1 MILLKRMFKTLVK
14 YKISSLLTLISL
26 IISLLG
32 IIILTLYVSF
42 ERSFDSFHE
51 NVNVI
56 YRLETIA
63 YGGSVPATLR
73 NIIPEQIP
81 EVEKLVTIMERA
93 GKLSTPELLET
104 NMSFQAKILYADKDF
119 FDIFTFPMTIGNKET
134 ALEAPNTIV
143 LTEST
148 AKKLFPNANPL
159 GELVLINGKE
169 FKVSG
174 VISDFPKNSSF
185 QYDAIPSFQTF
196 SKMENSGIDQW
207 SEWSY
212 NIFVKL
218 KPETD
223 VNEVAL
229 KIEELPALAEQ
240 ISEMKGRYPNKQF
253 IALQALTNIHFVP
266 GNGNAYANPKILRIL
281 MLLALILAVMGAVNF
296 INFSTSQAPLRAKS
310 LSIIQVLGGRRLSS
324 MGQIIAESVFLSL
337 LAFGVS
343 IIIYWFSY
351 TGLESLFGISGLH
364 LEGRYVYLLWFFI
377 FSLGYGILAGIYPAR
392 YITSSPL
399 TQSVKGKPHFS
410 GKGKVFRNTLFTIQ
424 FVFTIALI
432 AAGFII
438 EKQLTFWRNFDIGI
452 NKEHVVYLI
461 TTEAMREHAQ
471 ALADELVVN
480 DNISDYTYSEFI
492 PGAVN
497 MGWGRMVD
505 GLHIQL
511 KSWPV
516 DDRFLDFF
524 GIKIINGRPFE
535 KNSLADI
542 NTFILN
548 QQAIEEFGW
557 TDNPLEK
564 QINGFDFMG
573 QVIGV
578 TDNFNFSSLKE
589 DIQPM
594 VLWLTD
600 SRKSHL
606 MLRINQG
613 NYTQTLSYIKN
624 TVHKF
629 DPKNPVEVKFLDDS
643 LNKLYEK
650 EEKMARLIEFVA
662 MWCMLLAITGL
673 LGLIIFISRDR
684 IKEIGIRKVNGATVI
699 EVIAMLNKDI
709 LQWVL
714 IAFVIATPISY
725 YAMHKW
731 LEDFTYKTQLNWW
744 IFALA
749 GLFAFIIA
757 LLAVSWQ
764 TYRAAR
770 RNPVESLRYE

>member
-1 MILLKRMFKTLVK
+1 MFKTLVK
-14 YKISSLLTLISL
+14 YKTSSLLTLISL

-42 ERSFDSFHE
+42 ERSFDRFHT
-51 NVNVI
+51 NASSI

-81 EVEKLVTIMERA
+81 EVDKLVTLMDRS
-93 GKLSTPELLET
+93 GKLSSPELRET
-104 NMSFQAKILYADKDF
+104 NMSFQASLIYADKEF
-119 FDIFTFPMTIGNKET
+119 FNIFTYPLILGDKET
-134 ALEAPNTIV
+134 ALTEPNTIV
-143 LTEST
+143 LTESM
-148 AKKLFPNANPL
+148 AKKLFTHTNPL
-159 GELVLINGKE
+159 GKLVLINGYE

-174 VISDFPKNSSF
+174 VINDFPKNSSF

-218 KPETD
+218 KPGTD

-240 ISEMKGRYPNKQF
+240 ISEMKNRYPNQTF

-266 GNGNAYANPKILRIL
+266 ESGYSYANPKILSIL
-281 MLLALILAVMGAVNF
+281 MLLALILAIMGAVNF

-310 LSIIQVLGGRRLSS
+310 LSIIQVLGARRLSS
-324 MGQIIAESVFLSL
+324 MGQIVAESVVLSIM
-337 LAFGVS
+337 AFGVS
-343 IIIYWFSY
+343 VLIYWLSY
-351 TGLESLFGISGLH
+351 TWLESLFGISGLH
-364 LEGRYVYLLWFFI
+364 LEGRYVYLLWFFL
-377 FSLGYGILAGIYPAR
+377 FSLGYGFLAGIYPAR

-438 EKQLTFWRNFDIGI
+438 EKQLNFWRNYDIGI
-452 NKEHVVYLI
+452 NKEHVVYLS
-461 TTEAMREHAQ
+461 TTKALEEHAQ
-471 ALADELVVN
+471 ALADELQN
-480 DNISDYTYSEFI
+480 SENILDYTYSEFI

-505 GLHIQL
+505 GQHIQL

-524 GIKIINGRPFE
+524 GIEVIKGRPFQ
-535 KNSLADI
+535 KNSKADI

-548 QQAIEEFGW
+548 KKAIDEFGW

-684 IKEIGIRKVNGATVI
+684 IKEIGIRKVNGATI
-699 EVIAMLNKDI
+699 TEVIALLNKDI

-714 IAFVIATPISY
+714 YAFVIATPISY

-744 IFALA
+744 VFALS
-749 GLFAFIIA
+749 GLFAFTVA

>member
-1 MILLKRMFKTLVK
+1 MIPLKRILKAILK
-14 YKISSLLTLISL
+14 YRISSGLTLLSL
-26 IISLLG
+26 IISFLG

-42 ERSFDSFHE
+42 EKSFDTFHK
-51 NVNVI
+51 NAQQI

-81 EVEKLVTIMERA
+81 EVEKLVTVMDRD
-93 GKLSTPELLET
+93 GKLSSPELLET
-104 NMSFQAKILYADKDF
+104 NMSFQASLIYADNEF
-119 FDIFTFPMTIGNKET
+119 LNIFTYPLILGDKET
-134 ALEAPNTIV
+134 ALTEPNTIV
-143 LTEST
+143 LTESM
-148 AKKLFPNANPL
+148 AKKMFNRSNPL
-159 GELVLINGKE
+159 DALVLIDGKE

-174 VISDFPKNSSF
+174 VMQDFPKNSSF
-185 QYDAIPSFQTF
+185 RYDAIPSFQTF
-196 SKMENSGIDQW
+196 SKLENSGIDQW

-218 KPETD
+218 KPGTD

-229 KIEELPALAEQ
+229 KIEEMPALAEQ
-240 ISEMKGRYPNKQF
+240 ITEMKGRYPSQAF
-253 IALQALTNIHFVP
+253 IALQALTKIHFVP
-266 GNGNAYANPKILRIL
+266 ESGYAYANPKILKIL
-281 MLLALILAVMGAVNF
+281 MLLALILAIMGAVNF

-310 LSIIQVLGGRRLSS
+310 LSIIQVFGARRIAS
-324 MGQIIAESVFLSL
+324 MGQIIAESVFLSIM
-337 LAFGVS
+337 AFVVS

-364 LEGRYVYLLWFFI
+364 LEGRYVYLLWFFL

-438 EKQLTFWRNFDIGI
+438 EKQLNFWRNYDIGI
-452 NKEHVVYLI
+452 SKEHVVYFK

-471 ALADELVVN
+471 TMAEELIKNDQIAD
-480 DNISDYTYSEFI
+480 YSYSNFI
-492 PGAVN
+492 PSAVN

-505 GLHIQL
+505 GQHIQL

-524 GIKIINGRPFE
+524 GIEVIKGRPFQ
-535 KNSLADI
+535 KNSMADI

-548 QQAIEEFGW
+548 KKAVDEFGW

-600 SRKSHL
+600 GRKMQL
-606 MLRINQG
+606 MLRLKPG
-613 NYTQTLSYIKN
+613 NYTQTLAYIKS
-624 TVHKF
+624 TVQKF
-629 DPKNPVEVKFLDDS
+629 DPKNPFEINFLDDT

-684 IKEIGIRKVNGATVI
+684 IKEIGIRKVNGATVT
-699 EVIAMLNKDI
+699 EVIALLNKDI

-714 IAFVIATPISY
+714 IAFIIATPISY

-744 IFALA
+744 IFALS
-749 GLFAFIIA
+749 GLFAFTVA